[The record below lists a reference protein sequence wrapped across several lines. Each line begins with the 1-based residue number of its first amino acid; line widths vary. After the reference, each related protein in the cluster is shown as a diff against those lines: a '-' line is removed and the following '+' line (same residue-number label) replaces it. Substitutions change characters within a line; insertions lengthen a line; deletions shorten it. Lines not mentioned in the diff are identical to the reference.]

1 LLALPADLL
10 GAPMTI
16 SHQVTGDGPDLL
28 LVHAGVADSRMW
40 ARQVDELKNSHRV
53 ITLDLRGYGE
63 TPLVPQY
70 SDAGDVLA
78 LLEEVGARDAT
89 AVGASYGGY
98 VVQQVATRRPDLF
111 TRLVL
116 LCAPTDNVQPDD
128 QLRALWSEE
137 NALLE
142 AGDVDGATEL
152 TVRRWIGPEADDEA
166 RELLR
171 VMQKRAY
178 DVQLAAGD
186 VDNEEWPVEPEK
198 ISAPVRLVTGAHD
211 FAFFTDCADYLADR
225 LPNPERLHLPW
236 AGHLPTLERPGEAIA
251 LLG

>member
-1 LLALPADLL
+1 
-10 GAPMTI
+10 
-16 SHQVTGDGPDLL
+16 
-28 LVHAGVADSRMW
+28 MW
-40 ARQVDELKNSHRV
+40 ARQVEELKSSNRV

-63 TPLVPQY
+63 TPLAPTY

-78 LLEEVGARDAT
+78 LLEELGAKDVT

-98 VVQQVATRRPDLF
+98 VVQQVASRRPELF
-111 TRLVL
+111 SRLVL

-128 QLRALWSEE
+128 ELRALWGEE

-142 AGDVDGATEL
+142 TGDVDGATEL

-198 ISAPVRLVTGAHD
+198 ITAPVRLITGAHD
-211 FAFFTDCADYLADR
+211 FKFFTDSAEYLADR
-225 LPNPERLHLPW
+225 LPNAQRLHLPW
-236 AGHLPTLERPGEAIA
+236 AGHLPTLERPAEALA
-251 LLG
+251 LITE

>member
-1 LLALPADLL
+1 
-10 GAPMTI
+10 MTI
-16 SHQVTGDGPDLL
+16 SHAVTGEGPDLL

-40 ARQVDELKNSHRV
+40 ARQVAELKAGHRV

-63 TPLVPQY
+63 TPLAPKY

-78 LLEEVGARDAT
+78 LLEELGAHDVV

-98 VVQQVATRRPDLF
+98 VVQQVASRRPELF
-111 TRLVL
+111 SRLVL

-128 QLRALWSEE
+128 ELRALWAEE
-137 NALLE
+137 NKLLE
-142 AGDVDGATEL
+142 AGDVDGATDL
-152 TVRRWIGPEADDEA
+152 MVRRWIGPDADDEA

-198 ISAPVRLVTGAHD
+198 ISAPVRLITGAHD
-211 FAFFTDCADYLADR
+211 FAFFTDSADYLADR
-225 LPNPERLHLPW
+225 LPAPERIHLDW
-236 AGHLPTLERPGEAIA
+236 AGHLPTLERPAEALKLIS
-251 LLG
+251 

>member
-1 LLALPADLL
+1 
-10 GAPMTI
+10 MTI
-16 SHQVTGDGPDLL
+16 SHAVTGDGPDLL

-40 ARQVDELKNSHRV
+40 ARQVEELKSSNRV

-63 TPLVPQY
+63 TPPAPTY

-78 LLEEVGARDAT
+78 LLEELGAKDVT

-98 VVQQVATRRPDLF
+98 VVQQVASRRPELF
-111 TRLVL
+111 SRLVL
-116 LCAPTDNVQPDD
+116 LCAPTDNVPPDD
-128 QLRALWSEE
+128 ELRALWGEE

-198 ISAPVRLVTGAHD
+198 ITAPVRLITGAHD
-211 FAFFTDCADYLADR
+211 FKFFTDSAEYLADR
-225 LPNPERLHLPW
+225 LPNAQRLHLPW
-236 AGHLPTLERPGEAIA
+236 AGHLPTLERPAEALA
-251 LLG
+251 LITQ

>member
-1 LLALPADLL
+1 
-10 GAPMTI
+10 MTI
-16 SHQVTGDGPDLL
+16 SHAVTGHGPDLL

-40 ARQVDELKNSHRV
+40 ARQVAELKADHRV

-63 TPLVPQY
+63 TPLEPGAKY
-70 SDAGDVLA
+70 SDAGDLLA
-78 LLEEVGARDAT
+78 LLEELDARDVT

-98 VVQQVATRRPDLF
+98 VVQQVASRRPKLF

-116 LCAPTDNVQPDD
+116 ICAPTDNVQPDD
-128 QLRALWSEE
+128 EVRAVWSEE
-137 NALLE
+137 NELLE
-142 AGDVDGATEL
+142 AGDVDGATDL

-198 ISAPVRLVTGAHD
+198 ISAPVRLITGAHD
-211 FAFFTDCADYLADR
+211 FAFFTDSADYLAER
-225 LPNPERLHLPW
+225 LPTVERIELPW
-236 AGHLPTLERPGEAIA
+236 AGHLPTLERPAEALNLIS
-251 LLG
+251 

>member
-1 LLALPADLL
+1 
-10 GAPMTI
+10 MTI
-16 SHQVTGDGPDLL
+16 SHAVTGDGPDLL

-40 ARQVDELKNSHRV
+40 ARQVEELKSSNRV

-63 TPLVPQY
+63 TPLAPTY

-78 LLEEVGARDAT
+78 LLEELGAKDVT

-98 VVQQVATRRPDLF
+98 VVQQVASRRPELF
-111 TRLVL
+111 SRLVL

-128 QLRALWSEE
+128 ELRALWGEE

-142 AGDVDGATEL
+142 TGDVDGATEL

-178 DVQLAAGD
+178 DVQAAAGD

-198 ISAPVRLVTGAHD
+198 ITAPVRLITGAHD
-211 FAFFTDCADYLADR
+211 FKFFTDSAEYLADR
-225 LPNPERLHLPW
+225 LPNAQRLHLPG
-236 AGHLPTLERPGEAIA
+236 AGHLPTLERPAEALA
-251 LLG
+251 LITE

>member
-1 LLALPADLL
+1 
-10 GAPMTI
+10 MTI
-16 SHQVTGDGPDLL
+16 SHAVTGDGPDLL

-40 ARQVDELKNSHRV
+40 ARQVEELKSSNRV

-63 TPLVPQY
+63 TPLAPTY

-78 LLEEVGARDAT
+78 LLEELGAKDVT

-98 VVQQVATRRPDLF
+98 VVQQVASRRPELF
-111 TRLVL
+111 SRLVL

-128 QLRALWSEE
+128 ELRALWGEE

-142 AGDVDGATEL
+142 TGDVDGATEL

-198 ISAPVRLVTGAHD
+198 ITAPVRLITGAHD
-211 FAFFTDCADYLADR
+211 FKFFTDSAEYLADR
-225 LPNPERLHLPW
+225 LPNAQRLHLPW
-236 AGHLPTLERPGEAIA
+236 AGHLPTLERPAEALA
-251 LLG
+251 LITE

>member
-1 LLALPADLL
+1 
-10 GAPMTI
+10 MTI
-16 SHQVTGDGPDLL
+16 SHAVTGEGPDLL

-40 ARQVDELKNSHRV
+40 ARQVDELKSSNRV

-63 TPLVPQY
+63 TPLAPTY

-78 LLEEVGARDAT
+78 LLEELGAKDVT

-98 VVQQVATRRPDLF
+98 VVQQVASRRPELF
-111 TRLVL
+111 SRLVL

-128 QLRALWSEE
+128 ELRALWGEE

-198 ISAPVRLVTGAHD
+198 ITAPVRLITGAHD
-211 FAFFTDCADYLADR
+211 FKFFADSAIYLTER
-225 LPNPERLHLPW
+225 LPNAEHINLPW
-236 AGHLPTLERPGEAIA
+236 AGHLPTLERPTEALA
-251 LLG
+251 LITG